1 MLGTSTLHG
10 KDGSSLRMDLLQRL
24 RHATRADAAI
34 FCRHSYVGDTPYI
47 GTFDIAADCD
57 TSALRALE
65 GQPAPGGSVFRSTA
79 IELSIRKGAW
89 KLSDAA
95 PLRSRSFR
103 ALDEDYYRAQLY
115 LTPYA
120 QHALVPSN
128 IGDQLQLLPRIHS
141 RSLGWLALWRRG
153 LDERFS
159 IEARAHA
166 NEQVQEIHTTL
177 LAALALEA
185 QKFAPEY
192 VVLDSQGRVARC
204 SETADAWLSRP
215 RREVLRAMVRNAD
228 RSRFDA
234 GVVDDVQVRLVRLT
248 GASHP
253 EYLAVLN
260 VREEKPYTTLPQ
272 LSSAQQRVAE
282 LAGEGAHVNQIAKTL
297 DISVNT
303 VKFHLKKV
311 YSLWNLRSRLDLK
324 WALAAAKL
332 SRQEADRSLSNTEQ
346 PAE

>member
-1 MLGTSTLHG
+1 
-10 KDGSSLRMDLLQRL
+10 MDLLQRL
-24 RHATRADAAI
+24 RRATSADAAV
-34 FCRHSYVGDTPYI
+34 FCRHSYVGDVPYI
-47 GTFDIAADCD
+47 GTFDIATEFD

-65 GQPAPGGSVFRSTA
+65 GQPAPSGSVFRSTV

-95 PLRSRSFR
+95 PLRCRSFR

-115 LTPYA
+115 LTPCA
-120 QHALVPSN
+120 QHTLGPLN

-141 RSLGWLALWRRG
+141 RSLGWLALWRSG
-153 LDERFS
+153 EDQRFS
-159 IEARAHA
+159 AEARAYA
-166 NEQVQEIHTTL
+166 NELVQEIHTTL

-192 VVLDSQGRVARC
+192 VLLDSQGRVSRC
-204 SETADAWLSRP
+204 SEIAEPWLSRA
-215 RREVLRAMVRNAD
+215 RREVLRAMVRSAD
-228 RSRFDA
+228 KSRFDA
-234 GVVDDVQVRLVRLT
+234 GVVDDVQVRLVRLSG
-248 GASHP
+248 GAHA

-260 VREEKPYTTLPQ
+260 LREEKPYTTLPQ

-282 LAGEGAHVNQIAKTL
+282 LAAEGAHVNQIAKAL

-332 SRQEADRSLSNTEQ
+332 SESEQEAEQTLSDPETSVE
-346 PAE
+346 